1 MSKKILL
8 YGKRGLVY
16 ALGLFIMA
24 IGVVFSVL
32 GFVAY
37 EKFFE
42 EPEIVTVEV
51 PVEVE
56 APEPVITMEYVDKKL
71 KNISELS
78 TAEMTYNGLYTI
90 VEGNIPFITQKGFS
104 MTYEAQVKAGIDASA
119 IKVEVTDEEVLV
131 TLPKAEI
138 QMSYVNPDSIQFYD
152 EKMALFNWTEKTDVT
167 EAISSAEADV
177 AEKAD
182 LDGLLERASK
192 QAEYIVKG
200 LLEDAVGDLKVVVK
214 QAK

>member
-1 MSKKILL
+1 MTSEFMYSVK
-8 YGKRGLVY
+8 
-16 ALGLFIMA
+16 LFCVGVA

-119 IKVEVTDEEVLV
+119 IKVEVTDEEVIV

>member
-1 MSKKILL
+1 MTSEFMYSIK
-8 YGKRGLVY
+8 
-16 ALGLFIMA
+16 LFCFGVA
-24 IGVVFSVL
+24 VGVVLSVL
-32 GFVAY
+32 GFVCY

-56 APEPVITMEYVDKKL
+56 APEPVITIEYVDKKL
-71 KNISELS
+71 QNISELS

-90 VEGNIPFITQKGFS
+90 LEGNIPFITQKGFS

-119 IKVEVTDEEVLV
+119 IEVEVTDKEVIV
-131 TLPKAEI
+131 TLPPSEI

-177 AEKAD
+177 KEKAD
-182 LDGLLERASK
+182 LDGLLERASQ

-200 LLEDAVGDLKVVVK
+200 LLEDSVGDLKVVVK
-214 QAK
+214 QGEVSEK

>member
-1 MSKKILL
+1 MTSEFMYSVK
-8 YGKRGLVY
+8 
-16 ALGLFIMA
+16 LFCVGVA

-71 KNISELS
+71 ENISELS

-119 IKVEVTDEEVLV
+119 IKVEVTDEEVIV
-131 TLPKAEI
+131 TLPQAEI

>member
-1 MSKKILL
+1 MTSEFMYSVKLFCVGVAAGVLL
-8 YGKRGLVY
+8 
-16 ALGLFIMA
+16 
-24 IGVVFSVL
+24 SVI
-32 GFVAY
+32 GFVCY
-37 EKFFE
+37 EKFLE
-42 EPEIVTVEV
+42 KPEIVTVEV

-56 APEPVITMEYVDKKL
+56 APKPIITMEYVDKKL
-71 KNISELS
+71 ENISELS

-90 VEGNIPFITQKGFS
+90 VEGKIPFITQKGFS
-104 MTYEAQVKAGIDASA
+104 MTYEARVKAGIDASA
-119 IKVEVTDEEVLV
+119 IEVEVTDEEVVV
-131 TLPKAEI
+131 TLPTAEV

-182 LDGLLERASK
+182 IDGLLERASK

-200 LLEDAVGDLKVVVK
+200 LLEDSVGDLKVVVK
-214 QAK
+214 KGK

>member
-1 MSKKILL
+1 MTSEFMYSIK
-8 YGKRGLVY
+8 
-16 ALGLFIMA
+16 LFCFGVV
-24 IGVVFSVL
+24 IGVVLSVL
-32 GFVAY
+32 GFVCY

-42 EPEIVTVEV
+42 EPEIVEIEV

-56 APEPVITMEYVDKKL
+56 APKPEITIEYVDKKL
-71 KNISELS
+71 ENLGELA

-104 MTYEAQVKAGIDASA
+104 MTYEAQVKAGIDVSA
-119 IKVEVTDEEVLV
+119 IEVEVSDKEVVV
-131 TLPKAEI
+131 TLPAAEI
-138 QMSYVNPDSIQFYD
+138 QMSYVDPETIQFYD

-167 EAISSAEADV
+167 EAITSAEADV
-177 AEKAD
+177 QEKAD

-214 QAK
+214 QGEAEEK

>member
-1 MSKKILL
+1 MTSEFMYSIK
-8 YGKRGLVY
+8 
-16 ALGLFIMA
+16 LFCFGVV
-24 IGVVFSVL
+24 IGVVLSVL
-32 GFVAY
+32 GFVCY

-42 EPEIVTVEV
+42 EPEIVEIEV

-56 APEPVITMEYVDKKL
+56 APKPEITIEYVDKKL
-71 KNISELS
+71 ENLGELA

-104 MTYEAQVKAGIDASA
+104 MTYEAQVKAGIDVSA
-119 IKVEVTDEEVLV
+119 IEVEVSDKEVVV
-131 TLPKAEI
+131 TLPAAEI
-138 QMSYVNPDSIQFYD
+138 QMSYVDPETIQFYD

-167 EAISSAEADV
+167 EAITSAEADV
-177 AEKAD
+177 QEKAD

-192 QAEYIVKG
+192 QAQYIVKG

-214 QAK
+214 QGEVEEK

>member
-1 MSKKILL
+1 MTSEFMYSIK
-8 YGKRGLVY
+8 
-16 ALGLFIMA
+16 LFCFGVV
-24 IGVVFSVL
+24 IGVVLSVL
-32 GFVAY
+32 GFVCY

-42 EPEIVTVEV
+42 EPEIVEIEV

-56 APEPVITMEYVDKKL
+56 APKPEITIEYVDKKL
-71 KNISELS
+71 ENLGELA

-90 VEGNIPFITQKGFS
+90 LEGNIPFITQKGFS
-104 MTYEAQVKAGIDASA
+104 MTYEAQVKAGIDVTA
-119 IKVEVTDEEVLV
+119 IEVEVSDKEVVV
-131 TLPKAEI
+131 TLPAAEI
-138 QMSYVNPDSIQFYD
+138 QMSYVDPETIQFYD

-167 EAISSAEADV
+167 EAITSAEADV
-177 AEKAD
+177 QEKAD

-214 QAK
+214 QGEAEEK

>member
-1 MSKKILL
+1 MTSEFMYSVK
-8 YGKRGLVY
+8 
-16 ALGLFIMA
+16 LFCVGVA

>member
-1 MSKKILL
+1 MTSEFMYSVK
-8 YGKRGLVY
+8 
-16 ALGLFIMA
+16 LFCVGVA
-24 IGVVFSVL
+24 IGVVLSVL

-71 KNISELS
+71 ENISELS

-119 IKVEVTDEEVLV
+119 IEVEVTDEEVIV
-131 TLPKAEI
+131 TLPQAEI

-214 QAK
+214 QSK

>member
-1 MSKKILL
+1 MTSEFMYSVK
-8 YGKRGLVY
+8 
-16 ALGLFIMA
+16 LFSVGVA
-24 IGVVFSVL
+24 IGVVVSVL
-32 GFVAY
+32 GFIGY
-37 EKFFE
+37 EKFIE
-42 EPEIVTVEV
+42 KPEIVEVEV

-56 APEPVITMEYVDKKL
+56 APEPEITIEYVDKKL
-71 KNISELS
+71 ENLGELA

-104 MTYEAQVKAGIDASA
+104 MTYEAQVKAGIEVSA
-119 IKVEVTDEEVLV
+119 IEVEVTDKEVVV
-131 TLPKAEI
+131 TLPAAEI
-138 QMSYVNPDSIQFYD
+138 QMSYVDPESIQFYD

-167 EAISSAEADV
+167 EAIASAEADV
-177 AEKAD
+177 QEKAD

-214 QAK
+214 QGK